1 MKRWNVELSDHTL
14 KLYYKNLDTAKM
26 KNPKA
31 ISITECLDYDYLN
44 YIEKIISSSIE
55 TLYNC
60 RGRLVYKIPHNS
72 AFVLVQIWYDLIDE
86 ELFYYDGLQFQI
98 HDKHMYSTPIT
109 WDIGSPKDFCLRFL
123 DDEHTSLPIEIISL
137 NDLKKLKPLKFWF
150 RNLKAYYK
158 DDNGYFYLI
167 HKYDLPNKKACEE
180 YKRFKDNKNALLVGI
195 GKGSVIEHIEWF
207 DSEEHFQDKYEQ
219 YKLTIPASH
228 STPFY
233 RVKKVGYA
241 KKAPD
246 DRKIVFRLPYFRLDS
261 ELNHEPSLH
270 IVARKWCSMME
281 GYKQFG
287 EPLDNIDWV
296 EDLIRRWVRYSSVK
310 GGIRNGHKSNSGS

>member
-14 KLYYKNLDTAKM
+14 KLYYKDLDTAKM

-55 TLYNC
+55 TLYNY

-72 AFVLVQIWYDLIDE
+72 AFVLVQIWYDLVDG
-86 ELFYYDGLQFQI
+86 ELFYYDGLQFQV
-98 HDKHMYSTPIT
+98 HDKHMHSTPIT
-109 WDIGSPKDFCLRFL
+109 WDVGNPKDFCLRFL
-123 DDEHTSLPIEIISL
+123 DDDEHTNLPIEIISL

-167 HKYDLPNKKACEE
+167 HKYDLPNTKSREE
-180 YKRFKDNKNALLVGI
+180 YERFKDNKDALLVSI
-195 GKGSVIEHIEWF
+195 GKAGMIEHTKWF
-207 DSEEHFQDKYEQ
+207 ESEGHFQDEYEQ
-219 YKLTIPASH
+219 YKQSIPASH
-228 STPFY
+228 GTPFY
-233 RVKKVGYA
+233 KVKKVGYR

-246 DRKIVFRLPYFRLDS
+246 DRLIVFRLPYLRLDN
-261 ELNHEPSLH
+261 ELKHEH
-270 IVARKWCSMME
+270 RTYVVAHKWCSMMD
-281 GYKQFG
+281 GYTQFG
-287 EPLDNIDWV
+287 DAFENMDWV
-296 EDLIRRWVRYSSVK
+296 EDLIKRWIRYSSVK
-310 GGIRNGHKSNSGS
+310 RGVRNGHK